1 MDLLNPAAGG
11 GLSNAKLQLANAAA
25 SDVLSGKKFY
35 SKDKTLKTGTFSLA
49 ATATP
54 EDVVS
59 GKTFYSGSKMLKTG
73 TRSPGTL
80 REASGTFTFPYNA
93 DAAINVGFQPKYVML
108 WGFSGERSL
117 VYLCGSGVNDGAA
130 ILDRYGQGYGSNNGV
145 SITSTGFKANYRI
158 GSSSISSYFQNTT
171 VNYVAIG

>member
-1 MDLLNPAAGG
+1 MIIINPIMSG
-11 GLSNAKLQLANAAA
+11 GLPLSKLQAAP
-25 SDVLSGKKFY
+25 
-35 SKDKTLKTGTFSLA
+35 
-49 ATATP
+49 ATAA
-54 EDVVS
+54 DVVA
-59 GKTFYSGSKMLKTG
+59 GKTFYSGSKTLKTG

-80 REASGTFTFPYNA
+80 REASGTFTFPYNT

-130 ILDRYGQGYGSNNGV
+130 ILDRYGQGYGSNGGV